1 MPVVPPAPATFSTTT
16 DWPSV
21 LPICSPTILAMVSV
35 GPPAA
40 KGTIMVMGRSGN
52 SLRAGPTAAKQV
64 KKPMATDANRR
75 VMALPH
81 VWCAGPRGLAYA
93 TTLLRFG
100 QRDDDG
106 QRPSGHVRRCFIE
119 RQTEQMLGD

>member
-1 MPVVPPAPATFSTTT
+1 M
-16 DWPSV
+16 
-21 LPICSPTILAMVSV
+21 ILATVSV

-40 KGTIMVMGRSGN
+40 NGTIMVMGRSGY

-81 VWCAGPRGLAYA
+81 CLVCWPAEPCIGHNPVVIWAKRRRRPKPTRRLGLLHWTANGAYA
-93 TTLLRFG
+93 G
-100 QRDDDG
+100 QLSSR
-106 QRPSGHVRRCFIE
+106 HKE
-119 RQTEQMLGD
+119 

>member
-1 MPVVPPAPATFSTTT
+1 M
-16 DWPSV
+16 
-21 LPICSPTILAMVSV
+21 ILATVSV

-40 KGTIMVMGRSGN
+40 NGTIMVMGRSGY

-81 VWCAGPRGLAYA
+81 CLVCWPAEPCI
-93 TTLLRFG
+93 
-100 QRDDDG
+100 
-106 QRPSGHVRRCFIE
+106 GHNPVVIWAKRRRRSKADQGCGSCFIG
-119 RQTEQMLGD
+119 RQTEQMWQLSSRQKG